1 MWWPSAG
8 QGGDDRPAD
17 AVDELTEPDTKPDVP
32 AAKRAAP
39 REAPEQQ
46 AAKRV
51 RVART
56 GSAGLAPRR
65 ADAACIVAVGGL
77 AHTGDSCMS
86 VDQLRALA
94 QTLGKVISLEF
105 PCPVEH
111 KAGLE
116 QDGCTGEVALVTF
129 ESVQEAQ
136 HAVASLHG
144 HTGSTGRSEAAASH
158 RLWARQLGGEG
169 AQIHRWRVIVRN
181 VAFCANE
188 SLLRKAFSA
197 VGFVW
202 DLQVP
207 RRDDGRKRGFAFVA
221 YTQRAHAEQAIARL
235 NGITL
240 AGRAIAVDW
249 ALAKKHYQE
258 MADGGATAP
267 AVDDDNA
274 AAPTD
279 GDDELAGGEAAMMTQ
294 VLSAFVHE
302 QDEGAAAPPM
312 RRALQPARTL
322 DLSQRGMDARPTV
335 VVFAHNLP
343 PEVAARDLQVA
354 LRPFTRVL
362 KCRTVMDKVT
372 GRSKGTAFMEFG
384 DDASADAAISAC
396 NTAAGVLVGGRRI
409 KLARAVS
416 QEEARSL
423 AAGKAAVKDK
433 RGLMLAREGEILEGS
448 PAAVG
453 VSASDMAK
461 RKRAAE
467 ERAEKLRNPNISV
480 SSTRLH
486 FRNLPASLDEKEL
499 KRLCVAAVVARLG
512 AQPVVR
518 ARLLRDPAKLDAAG
532 APRSRGLGFVDMAS
546 HEHALAALRHLNNNP
561 TLFGANRRPIVEFA
575 LDDARAARQHKLKL
589 KGRTQRMQ
597 LRGAG
602 SGPNDEPQRAAR
614 GGRAKAR
621 PARKA

>member
-1 MWWPSAG
+1 MNEVPKRG
-8 QGGDDRPAD
+8 
-17 AVDELTEPDTKPDVP
+17 TKPDVP

-39 REAPEQQ
+39 RDAPEQQ
-46 AAKRV
+46 TAKRV
-51 RVART
+51 RVAR
-56 GSAGLAPRR
+56 APSSVPRI
-65 ADAACIVAVGGL
+65 DSACIVAVGGL
-77 AHTGDSCMS
+77 AQACDSRMS

-94 QTLGKVISLEF
+94 QTLGKVVDLEF

-129 ESVQEAQ
+129 GSVQEAQ

-144 HTGSTGRSEAAASH
+144 HTAGTGRRDAASP

-169 AQIHRWRVIVRN
+169 SQIHRWRVIVRN

-207 RRDDGRKRGFAFVA
+207 KRDDGRKRGFAFVA

-235 NGITL
+235 NGISL

-258 MADGGATAP
+258 MADGGAAAAAGDDDDAAG
-267 AVDDDNA
+267 AVDG
-274 AAPTD
+274 
-279 GDDELAGGEAAMMTQ
+279 GDEPAGGEAAMMTQ
-294 VLSAFVHE
+294 VLSAFVQQ
-302 QDEGAAAPPM
+302 QDEGAAAQPL
-312 RRALQPARTL
+312 RRAVQPPRTL
-322 DLSQRGMDARPTV
+322 DLSQGGVNTRPTV

-343 PEVAARDLQVA
+343 PEVAARDLQLA

-372 GRSKGTAFMEFG
+372 GRSKGTAFMEFA
-384 DDASADAAISAC
+384 DDASAEAAISAC
-396 NTAAGVLVGGRRI
+396 NTPAGVLVGGRRI

-433 RGLMLAREGEILEGS
+433 RGLLLAREGEILEGS

-480 SSTRLH
+480 SRTRLH

-499 KRLCVAAVVARLG
+499 KRLCVAAVVERTG

-518 ARLLRDPAKLDAAG
+518 ARLLKDPTKLDAAG

-597 LRGAG
+597 LREQE
-602 SGPNDEPQRAAR
+602 EPQRAAR

-621 PARKA
+621 PGLRS